1 MSVSPNSESDVSRI
15 SLFSETAS
23 ESQYELLPADEFP
36 DCPFNLDCFSDVN
49 MLDYKFTD
57 EVFILIYDDRLN
69 YINSNFEKMNEIEK
83 NTLRHYTMIQA
94 KNNEPIT

>member
-1 MSVSPNSESDVSRI
+1 MSVSPNSESDVSHL

-23 ESQYELLPADEFP
+23 ESQYEVIAADEFP

-57 EVFILIYDDRLN
+57 EVFILIYDDRL
-69 YINSNFEKMNEIEK
+69 II
-83 NTLRHYTMIQA
+83 
-94 KNNEPIT
+94 